1 MSLKFNA
8 NIAAAILALMTTF
21 LSEAAIADQEEFQL
35 RREQQL
41 RSHDFDVKHY
51 RIALSLDEPTK
62 SFDGET
68 AVTFSSTINGLN
80 GLTLDTES
88 FTVHSVTHQGAPLTF
103 AQEEGSLTI
112 TLDRALS
119 LGEEATLAI
128 GYSVTNIDVD
138 SAKYGMGT
146 NYDLGFNFKQ
156 ESPTNP
162 PIIFTLSFPEG
173 ARHWFPSFD
182 HPSDWA
188 THETIVS
195 LREDYRVVANGA
207 LISDRIDR
215 GTGRRTVHWS
225 QTKPQ
230 PTYLYVMVAGN
241 HSVLD
246 DKHGDLPLHYWV
258 YPGDEADARLSFGPT
273 PGMIAFFEDLYG
285 VRYPWVKYDQIVI
298 PGIGGGA
305 ESTSATVISEWT
317 VKSAAELEDETPD
330 ALIAHELAHQWW
342 GDMIGYKDWEHMWL
356 SESFAT
362 HAEYLYAMH
371 DLGADEASLTLYQ
384 QKAAYLREA
393 RTKFIRPVVTNKW
406 NRPNDMFDRH
416 TYEKGGVV
424 LNMFRELVGEEIFRK
439 VLRTFLEKHAYSNA
453 TTTDFFDTVRQV
465 TGDNYN
471 WFFDQ
476 WLLKPGHP
484 VLDVSHSWDSTEN
497 VLSMTIR
504 QTQDRK
510 LGTPVYR
517 LPIRLG
523 ITTKTG
529 QTIESF
535 WLNKEQQTFT
545 FEVSEEPLM
554 VHFDEGDNLLK
565 EWTFDKSTR
574 ELLYQ
579 LSHDKAMGRLWAVGE
594 LQERMEDPAVQS
606 ALVDSTGND
615 MFWAVRER
623 AIQAI
628 GTMQS
633 DAITRALESRAHED
647 AHSHVRAAA
656 LMALGAYDDKRFAA
670 FFLDRYEAEDSF
682 LAKAAAVTAL
692 GRYEDPTL
700 KSFFQEA
707 IVASPPRGPLETAAR
722 AALDSLAS
730 P

>member
-1 MSLKFNA
+1 MSVTFNA
-8 NIAAAILALMTTF
+8 KLVGACLALMTSF
-21 LSEAAIADQEEFQL
+21 LFEAAIADQEEFQL

-41 RSHDFDVKHY
+41 RPHDFDVKHY
-51 RIALSLDEPTK
+51 RIALSLDEPKK

-68 AVTFSSTINGLN
+68 AITFSSTINGLN
-80 GLTLDTES
+80 DLTLDTES
-88 FTVHSVTHQGAPLTF
+88 FTVHSVTHQGALLAFT
-103 AQEEGSLTI
+103 QKEDSLEI
-112 TLDRALS
+112 TLDRALAS
-119 LGEEATLAI
+119 GEEATLVI

-138 SAKYGMGT
+138 SARFGMSADY
-146 NYDLGFNFKQ
+146 NLGFNFNPG
-156 ESPTNP
+156 SPTNP

-207 LISDRIDR
+207 LISDTIDPE
-215 GTGRRTVHWS
+215 TGRRSVHWS
-225 QTKPQ
+225 QTRPQ

-246 DKHGDLPLHYWV
+246 DRHGDLPLHYRV
-258 YPGDEADARLSFGPT
+258 YPGDEADARLSFSPT
-273 PGMIAFFEDLYG
+273 PGMIAFFEGLYG
-285 VRYPWVKYDQIVI
+285 VKFPWVKYDQIVI

-317 VKSAAELEDETPD
+317 VKSAAELKDETPD

-362 HAEYLYAMH
+362 HAEYLYAIH
-371 DLGADEASLTLYQ
+371 DLSADEAALTLYQ
-384 QKAAYLREA
+384 HKANYLREA

-424 LNMFRELVGEEIFRK
+424 LNMFRELVGEEIFGK
-439 VLRTFLEKHAYSNA
+439 VLRTFLEKHAYSNV

-465 TGDNYN
+465 TGEDYS

-476 WLLKPGHP
+476 WLLRPGHP
-484 VLDVSHSWDSTEN
+484 VLDVSHTWDN
-497 VLSMTIR
+497 KQKVLSMTIR

-517 LPIRLG
+517 LPIKLG
-523 ITTKTG
+523 ITTKAG
-529 QTIESF
+529 EMVESV
-535 WLNKEQQTFT
+535 WLDKELQTFT
-545 FEVSEEPLM
+545 FDVAEKPLM
-554 VHFDEGDNLLK
+554 IHFDEGDILLK
-565 EWTFDKSTR
+565 EWTFNKSTE

-579 LSHDKAMGRLWAVGE
+579 LSHDKAIGRMWAVGE
-594 LQERMEDPAVQS
+594 LQERMDDLAVRS
-606 ALVDSTGND
+606 ALVDSSSND
-615 MFWAVRER
+615 MFWAVREK

-633 DAITRALESRAHED
+633 DAITRALETRAHED

-670 FFLDRYEAEDSF
+670 FFLERYAAEDSF
-682 LAKAAAVTAL
+682 LVKAAAVTAL
-692 GRYEDPTL
+692 GRYEDPDL
-700 KSFFQEA
+700 KSFFEEA
-707 IVASPPRGPLETAAR
+707 IAASPPRGPLETAAR

>member
-1 MSLKFNA
+1 
-8 NIAAAILALMTTF
+8 
-21 LSEAAIADQEEFQL
+21 
-35 RREQQL
+35 
-41 RSHDFDVKHY
+41 
-51 RIALSLDEPTK
+51 
-62 SFDGET
+62 
-68 AVTFSSTINGLN
+68 
-80 GLTLDTES
+80 
-88 FTVHSVTHQGAPLTF
+88 
-103 AQEEGSLTI
+103 
-112 TLDRALS
+112 
-119 LGEEATLAI
+119 
-128 GYSVTNIDVD
+128 
-138 SAKYGMGT
+138 
-146 NYDLGFNFKQ
+146 
-156 ESPTNP
+156 
-162 PIIFTLSFPEG
+162 
-173 ARHWFPSFD
+173 
-182 HPSDWA
+182 
-188 THETIVS
+188 
-195 LREDYRVVANGA
+195 
-207 LISDRIDR
+207 
-215 GTGRRTVHWS
+215 
-225 QTKPQ
+225 
-230 PTYLYVMVAGN
+230 
-241 HSVLD
+241 
-246 DKHGDLPLHYWV
+246 
-258 YPGDEADARLSFGPT
+258 
-273 PGMIAFFEDLYG
+273 
-285 VRYPWVKYDQIVI
+285 
-298 PGIGGGA
+298 
-305 ESTSATVISEWT
+305 
-317 VKSAAELEDETPD
+317 
-330 ALIAHELAHQWW
+330 
-342 GDMIGYKDWEHMWL
+342 
-356 SESFAT
+356 
-362 HAEYLYAMH
+362 MH

-476 WLLKPGHP
+476 WLLRPGHP

-682 LAKAAAVTAL
+682 LAKAEAEDSFLAKAAAVTAL

>member
-8 NIAAAILALMTTF
+8 RLVGACLALMTPF
-21 LSEAAIADQEEFQL
+21 LSEAAFADQEEFQL

-41 RSHDFDVKHY
+41 RPHDFDVKHY

-68 AVTFSSTINGLN
+68 AITFSSTINGLEE
-80 GLTLDTES
+80 LALDTES
-88 FTVHSVTHQGAPLTF
+88 FTVHSVTHQGAPLAFT
-103 AQEEGSLTI
+103 QKEGSLEI
-112 TLDRALS
+112 TLDRALAS
-119 LGEEATLAI
+119 GERATLVI

-138 SAKYGMGT
+138 SAKHGMSA
-146 NYDLGFNFKQ
+146 NYDLGFSFK
-156 ESPTNP
+156 PATRTNP
-162 PIIFTLSFPEG
+162 QIIFTLNFPEG

-207 LISDRIDR
+207 LISDRVDPE
-215 GTGRRTVHWS
+215 TGRRTVHWS

-230 PTYLYVMVAGN
+230 PTYPYVMVAGN

-246 DKHGDLPLHYWV
+246 DKYGDLPLHYWV
-258 YPGDEADARLSFGPT
+258 YPGDEADALLSFSPT
-273 PGMIAFFEDLYG
+273 PGMITFFEDLYG
-285 VRYPWVKYDQIVI
+285 VNFPWVKYDQIVI

-342 GDMIGYKDWEHMWL
+342 GNMVGYKDWDHMWL

-362 HAEYLYAMH
+362 HAEYLYANH
-371 DLGADEASLTLYQ
+371 DLGADEAALTLYQ
-384 QKAAYLREA
+384 HKASYLREA
-393 RTKFIRPVVTNKW
+393 RTKYIRPIVTNKW
-406 NRPNDMFDRH
+406 NRPNEMFDRH

-424 LNMFRELVGEEIFRK
+424 LNMFRELVGEEIFGK
-439 VLRTFLEKHAYSNA
+439 VLRTFLETHAYSNA
-453 TTTDFFDTVRQV
+453 TTTDFFDIVRQV
-465 TGDNYN
+465 TGDDYS

-476 WLLKPGHP
+476 WLLRPGHP
-484 VLDVSHSWDSTEN
+484 ILDVSHSWDSTEK
-497 VLSMTIR
+497 VLSVTIK

-523 ITTKTG
+523 ITTKAG
-529 QTIESF
+529 KTIDSF
-535 WLNKEQQTFT
+535 WFNKEQQTFT

-554 VHFDEGDNLLK
+554 VNFDERDILLK

-579 LSHDKAMGRLWAVGE
+579 LSHDKAIGRMWAVGE
-594 LQERMEDPAVQS
+594 LQERMDDPAVQS
-606 ALVDSTGND
+606 ALVESSGND

-628 GTMQS
+628 GTVQNG
-633 DAITRALESRAHED
+633 AVILALETRARED
-647 AHSHVRAAA
+647 ADSHVRAAA
-656 LMALGAYDDKRFAA
+656 LETLGAYDDKKFAA
-670 FFLDRYEAEDSF
+670 FFLNRYEAEDSS
-682 LAKAAAVTAL
+682 LAKAGAVTAL
-692 GRYEDPTL
+692 GRYKDPAL
-700 KSFFQEA
+700 KSFFEEA
-707 IVASPPRGPLETAAR
+707 IVASPPRGPLNTAAR
-722 AALDSLAS
+722 AALENLAS